1 MNIEEIVQYYPTCK
15 VTNFKKGKNTMK
27 KSISIILAV
36 LMLVS
41 CIPMF
46 ASAATIT
53 LSTSNIEIIP
63 PSVTV
68 TDINFGDTLAEVS
81 VTGGQLWYVDGEGNK
96 TEVAGY
102 FDIRN
107 KTTTKPTVVGEYEPQ
122 LMFYPEDTTTYNASV
137 RLSYLTAR
145 KTIKEGYSWPVIHI
159 HGTLTTITT
168 PPSFTCDAG
177 DNLAMYPNYTKTGGR
192 VVDANGNNVTSKGQF
207 YIDEANTGGK
217 NQYLYE
223 DTYVTARW
231 DDTSKSG
238 LESSYYENVLV
249 KVSKKTATLTTA
261 PTIPDV
267 FVGTT
272 YGDAL
277 AQLTAM
283 VTLKGATTTADTK
296 NTFWVPVYPEGIT
309 ADTPINEDT
318 TITVKY
324 ESPVT
329 NDTFTCEVAI
339 NVYAKPVAVISEA
352 PTADTTGIKPGMKA
366 SALTLTGGKAVKEG
380 TDIEVTG
387 TFTVKDPEKNLFA
400 GTNKID
406 VIFTPADLDNYDGSE
421 GTATVE
427 VASLIVTL
435 PTIDATNVYAG
446 EKVSK
451 LILSG
456 GEATEEGTF
465 VFIYPDRILS
475 PGSNSV
481 SVKFIP
487 AAEGAEYYE
496 TKSILVKISK
506 EYRFLDKD
514 GNVTTPVYTILYGTK
529 IGDSNIT
536 IDTIIGQTGCYLN
549 AKSKYAYEAP
559 DGQNYIISG
568 ALYGTI
574 LPVGEHTF
582 YVKVRPSGYTINETP
597 PYEVTTLAFIIK
609 VEPVT
614 MSVTNVSHSGL
625 KKELSVTVDSV
636 GISGTADIYIDGKL
650 IGDDITFADNSDNT
664 KAVAKTEWTPE
675 EKVNKEYTVKVVYN
689 PIENDPVSMEDY
701 EGTFRTN
708 LPFTVYK
715 DGLFTM
721 YQGKNQV
728 TGNSYSPAY
737 EGITRIQCTV
747 PYEQQADFITWYITD
762 EDGNELDIEVYGIE
776 KTQGT
781 GIQAGTL
788 VETKVEA
795 ELSDTTIYF
804 DMPNCNVRV
813 SYKTQSMIDEEAKQE
828 AIDNCNCLC
837 HYTNPIAEFIWKIIS
852 FFMNLFGIDEPCN
865 CGYPH
870 IVK

>member
-1 MNIEEIVQYYPTCK
+1 
-15 VTNFKKGKNTMK
+15 MK

-68 TDINFGDTLAEVS
+68 TDINFGDSLAEVS

-145 KTIKEGYSWPVIHI
+145 KTIKEGYSWPVIYI

-177 DNLAMYPNYTKTGGR
+177 DNLAMYPNYTKTGGS

-207 YIDEANTGGK
+207 YIDEANSGGK

-283 VTLKGATTTADTK
+283 VTLKGATTTYDSAGTY
-296 NTFWVPVYPEGIT
+296 WVPVYPEGIT
-309 ADTPINEDT
+309 AETPINEAT

-339 NVYAKPVAVISEA
+339 NVYEKPVAVISEA

-514 GNVTTPVYTILYGTK
+514 GNVTTPVYTISYGK
-529 IGDSNIT
+529 RLKDNAISVNT
-536 IDTIIGQTGCYLN
+536 ICNQTGCYLN
-549 AKSKYAYEAP
+549 AKEKYAIDVP
-559 DGQNYIISG
+559 DGQDYIISNSFSG
-568 ALYGTI
+568 VL

-582 YVKVRPSGYTINETP
+582 YVKVKPSGYTINQTP
-597 PYEVTTLAFIIK
+597 PYEATTLAFIVK

-614 MSVTNVSHSGL
+614 MNVTNVSHSGL
-625 KKELSVTVDSV
+625 DNELIVKVDNI
-636 GISGTADIYIDGKL
+636 GAEGTYDIFVDGVQ
-650 IGDDITFADNSDNT
+650 IADNAEAKHYGTDT
-664 KAVAKTEWTPE
+664 WLTVKAPWIADVKI
-675 EKVNKEYTVKVVYN
+675 NKEYSVKVVYN

-708 LPFTVYK
+708 HPFTVYK
-715 DGLFTM
+715 DGRFTM

-728 TGNSYSPAY
+728 SGDSYSPAW
-737 EGITRIQCTV
+737 EGSTRIQCVV
-747 PYEQQADFITWYITD
+747 PYEYQADFITWYITD

-781 GIQAGTL
+781 GTQVGTL

-813 SYKTQSMIDEEAKQE
+813 SYKTQSQLDEEAKQE

-852 FFMNLFGIDEPCN
+852 FFMNLFGIDKPCN